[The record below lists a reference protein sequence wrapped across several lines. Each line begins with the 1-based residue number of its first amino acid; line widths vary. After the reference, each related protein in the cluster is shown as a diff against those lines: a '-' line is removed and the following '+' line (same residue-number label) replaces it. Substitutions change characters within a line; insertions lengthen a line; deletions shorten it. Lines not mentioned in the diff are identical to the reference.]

1 MTSVQLGMPSM
12 PPAYG
17 VGNLYEETPFPR
29 HAREELRDDQMR
41 ANIGHATHSIR
52 TKRNRVVGEL
62 PDWEELRDAG
72 AAVKQE
78 VAARMPE
85 LLEQFEANV
94 TARGGIV
101 HWARDAQE
109 ANRIVT
115 DLVRAKGVEEV
126 IKVKSMA
133 TQEMGLNEH
142 LDAEGIRAIETDLAE
157 LIVQLGE
164 DKPSHILVPAI
175 HKNRDQIREIF
186 SRRMPGLTRELT
198 NEPAVLAE
206 ASRRFLREKF
216 LDTSVAISG
225 ANFGIAET
233 GTLTVV
239 ESEGNGRMC
248 LTLPETLITVMGVE
262 KLLPRFSDLEV
273 FTQLLPRSSTGER
286 MNPYTSMWTG
296 VHEGDGPQEFHV
308 VLLDNGRSAVLSD
321 PEGRDALRCI
331 RCSACLNACPVY
343 EHAGG
348 HAYGS
353 VYPGPIGAILSPQLT
368 GIAAAEND
376 SLPYASS
383 LCGRCYEV
391 CPVKIDI
398 PSILVHMRDEDVRTQ
413 HGERS
418 EAERIQHETSG
429 RHRKQV
435 LAHQGDRPDART
447 THGMPEAPDDS
458 GPSALRTA
466 IGRFQG
472 AMPSQ
477 MDLLMKAA
485 GSAMTSGTRM
495 RLAEKALPLGRAA
508 MKPMGGLKWM
518 PGVVGGWT
526 QQRDIP
532 VVPQQSFRNWWREH
546 DGEAE
551 QRRSADLGERS
562 LESAEPRS
570 PEGPSLAGRTE
581 DGAAWGSTAPQVR
594 ARRAGLVQPES
605 PVVDGMI
612 GSALSE
618 QTIGG
623 IDEAAGR
630 TDTEEQA

>member
-485 GSAMTSGTRM
+485 GFAMTSGTRM

-562 LESAEPRS
+562 LESAEPRP